1 MFDANQHII
10 HIVDGRLSP
19 KSKTSRDDLGRI
31 VTQALAANAPS
42 GIVLHFH
49 GGLVNESSARE
60 SAEKRLYPLYA
71 ERAKAYPI
79 FFVWESGFFEAPIN
93 NLGEIAQEKLFQEF
107 VKKVAEWVLKKLP
120 AGAGFT
126 LFAAGRTAGASGG

>member
-49 GGLVNESSARE
+49 GGLVSESSARE
-60 SAEKRLYPLYA
+60 SAEEALSPL
-71 ERAKAYPI
+71 R
-79 FFVWESGFFEAPIN
+79 
-93 NLGEIAQEKLFQEF
+93 
-107 VKKVAEWVLKKLP
+107 
-120 AGAGFT
+120 GAGEGLSD
-126 LFAAGRTAGASGG
+126 LFRVGVRLF